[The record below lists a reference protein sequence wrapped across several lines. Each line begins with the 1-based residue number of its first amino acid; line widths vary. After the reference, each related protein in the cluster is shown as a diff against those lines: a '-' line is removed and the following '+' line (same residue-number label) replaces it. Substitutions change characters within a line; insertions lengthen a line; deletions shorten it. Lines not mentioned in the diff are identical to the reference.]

1 MATAC
6 REANMHYFFG
16 GWGGGVGFFVGGLLR
31 LLTKGVGFGSDGFGV
46 GLGDGLQ
53 EKSPI
58 VSHLTDIFIINDSS
72 ELLLQNKFTIHFGFF

>member
-6 REANMHYFFG
+6 REANMHHFLG
-16 GWGGGVGFFVGGLLR
+16 CCGGGVGFFVGGLFR
-31 LLTKGVGFGSDGFGV
+31 SITEVEGFGV
-46 GLGDGLQ
+46 GGLGVVLGDGLQ